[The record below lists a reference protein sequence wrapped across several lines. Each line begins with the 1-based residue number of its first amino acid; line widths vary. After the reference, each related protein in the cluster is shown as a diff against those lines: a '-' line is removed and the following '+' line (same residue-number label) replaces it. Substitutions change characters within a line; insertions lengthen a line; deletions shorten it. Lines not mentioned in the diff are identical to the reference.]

1 MNSPLKLHK
10 KQTKQWQKQKLV
22 HGELNNLSQHRKKLV
37 KEEENTQNTPLRPV
51 TRLVKD
57 TEDRAK
63 YHIEE
68 KLWNGFTKFGLN

>member
-10 KQTKQWQKQKLV
+10 KQTKQLQNQKLV

-57 TEDRAK
+57 IEDKAK
-63 YHIEE
+63 YHNE
-68 KLWNGFTKFGLN
+68 